1 MDDLIIGAPN
11 ADPNGNRNAGESY
24 VVYGSDQGFP
34 ANLELSN
41 LNGNYGF
48 TLNGVDGW
56 DKSGIS
62 VSGTGDVNSD
72 GINDLIVGAD
82 TEESYF
88 VFGSDQGFP
97 ANLNLST
104 LNGSN
109 GFTLKG
115 IGETDLSGRSVSGT
129 GDVNGDG
136 INDLIIGADSE
147 DPDGIKDAGES
158 YVVFG
163 KEEGFPASVY
173 VSTLDGSNGFTLRG
187 IDKDD
192 HSGTSVSDAGDIN
205 DDGFDDLIVGAYKAD
220 QPKEVRDPGE
230 SYVVYGREGGFPDN
244 LDLSSLN
251 GNNGF
256 KLNGIDDYDESGR
269 SVSSAGDINSDG
281 IDDLIIGA
289 ENNDEGSYAVYGS
302 ASLGSPNERAINGTP
317 AGDELVGTAGN
328 DQIVGDQGSDLITSG
343 GGSDDLVYKRLQDAG
358 DTITDF
364 EVGNDEIVLT
374 DLLDGLNYGA
384 SVQFRMVTSS
394 WVRVAQVLMC
404 SSTRVVRPV
413 IAASGHSSKS
423 KGSPQ
428 QI

>member
-1 MDDLIIGAPN
+1 M
-11 ADPNGNRNAGESY
+11 
-24 VVYGSDQGFP
+24 
-34 ANLELSN
+34 
-41 LNGNYGF
+41 
-48 TLNGVDGW
+48 
-56 DKSGIS
+56 
-62 VSGTGDVNSD
+62 
-72 GINDLIVGAD
+72 IVGAD
-82 TEESYF
+82 TEESYV

-136 INDLIIGADSE
+136 INDLIIRADSE

-163 KEEGFPASVY
+163 KEEGFPARVY

-192 HSGTSVSDAGDIN
+192 HSGTSVSDADDIN

-220 QPKEVRDPGE
+220 QPKEVRDAGE

-364 EVGNDEIVLT
+364 EVGNEK
-374 DLLDGLNYGA
+374 
-384 SVQFRMVTSS
+384 SS
-394 WVRVAQVLMC
+394 SPTFLM
-404 SSTRVVRPV
+404 
-413 IAASGHSSKS
+413 A
-423 KGSPQ
+423 
-428 QI
+428 